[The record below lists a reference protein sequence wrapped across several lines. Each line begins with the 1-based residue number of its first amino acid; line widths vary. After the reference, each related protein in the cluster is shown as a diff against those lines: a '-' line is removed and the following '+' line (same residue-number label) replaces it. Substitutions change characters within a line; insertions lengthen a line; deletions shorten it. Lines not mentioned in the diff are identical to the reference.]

1 MEKTLLTAMR
11 LTNQKEASEVSL
23 LLTDDQEIQN
33 LNKKYRDIDAP
44 TDVLAFSQIDE
55 KINNLPT
62 LINEKEILL
71 GDIVISVETA
81 QRQATELG
89 HSLLYELALL
99 SIHGFLHLIGFD
111 HDYEEEN
118 DKMRSL
124 EREIIN
130 GIFIDKENI

>member
-1 MEKTLLTAMR
+1 MR